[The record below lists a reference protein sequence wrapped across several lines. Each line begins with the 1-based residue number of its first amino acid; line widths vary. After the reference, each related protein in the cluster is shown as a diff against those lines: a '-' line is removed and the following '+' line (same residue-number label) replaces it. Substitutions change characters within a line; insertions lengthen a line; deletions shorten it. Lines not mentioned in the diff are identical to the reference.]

1 MTALNAGRNLIAR
14 GRGAGGDRKRS
25 FGLPLLLIAAGLVGG
40 YLIGRRGSGAPVE
53 AAEATGASAPEAE
66 PSMEVTTAVEVSRP
80 QPAELDEIVPA
91 AGAKT

>member
-1 MTALNAGRNLIAR
+1 MTAINGGRNLIAR

-25 FGLPLLLIAAGLVGG
+25 FGLPLVLIAAGLVGG
-40 YLIGRRGSGAPVE
+40 YLIGRRAAAPVE
-53 AAEATGASAPEAE
+53 PPEAHGTSVPEAE
-66 PSMEVTTAVEVSRP
+66 PTMEVTTAVEVSRP